1 MEVVMTRSL
10 VLTPRVAASVAIS
23 AFDERV
29 LLSTAAASAPVPNR
43 AKEIVAVVD
52 VTAGDQT
59 VGVEPRAAP
68 SAVTSAVTST
78 GGETVVSSSALAVGV
93 MLISNVIEYP
103 DVCSR
108 RVLRGPPSAARR
120 GPSSAAAA
128 SLSALPCSSV
138 PSSRPPLVALHRPPA
153 RENTLDAHEDIGDE
167 EGSSP
172 GGTACPGEW
181 SGEWPILGAGTGG
194 RPSE

>member
-1 MEVVMTRSL
+1 MTRSL
-10 VLTPRVAASVAIS
+10 VLTPRIAASVAIS

-93 MLISNVIEYP
+93 MPISNVTEYP

-108 RVLRGPPSAARR
+108 RARAPP
-120 GPSSAAAA
+120 SAAAA
-128 SLSALPCSSV
+128 SLSATPCSSV
-138 PSSRPPLVALHRPPA
+138 PSSRPPVVALHRPPA
-153 RENTLDAHEDIGDE
+153 RENALDAQEENGDE

-172 GGTACPGEW
+172 GGTACPGERLV
-181 SGEWPILGAGTGG
+181 LGAGTGG
-194 RPSE
+194 RPSESGGP